1 MQPSSAM
8 NRTSTVRSRLACIYV
23 VVFLTV
29 VVLAGCRAD
38 VTGVDATEILPPS
51 EPLAELRFVDESVA
65 SVENEAPGVVI
76 ETSLGDNSLGSLSL
90 LAPTLTGFG
99 LDTYSTSCDPFEDPY
114 GACL

>member
-1 MQPSSAM
+1 MQPSTRQC
-8 NRTSTVRSRLACIYV
+8 RTSTVRCRLASIHV
-23 VVFLTV
+23 VVFVAL

-51 EPLAELRFVDESVA
+51 EPLAELRIEDQSVAPTGSDGSVA
-65 SVENEAPGVVI
+65 SSEN
-76 ETSLGDNSLGSLSL
+76 SLGDDSFGSLSL
-90 LAPTLTGFG
+90 LAPTLPGFG